1 MADILLEVCVEDA
14 AGLGA
19 ALRGGAGRIELCSA
33 LGLGGL
39 TPSPGLMQAAQNV
52 GRPVMVMIRPRAGD
66 FIWSSEELRQMRG
79 EIAAVRAA
87 GLAGVVLG
95 ASRPDGR
102 LDEWLLST
110 LIAEAEGM
118 DLTLHRCFDLTPD
131 KSAALETAVQLGF
144 SRILTSGGAKTAP
157 EGAGT
162 LGALMQQAGSRIT
175 ILPGSG
181 ISPAT
186 LPVLAHLP
194 LREVHASCSMAER
207 AAEAI
212 AAFGFGPAERRVT
225 SESAVRALVAALAG
239 L

>member
-79 EIAAVRAA
+79 DIAAVRAA

>member
-33 LGLGGL
+33 LALGGL
-39 TPSPGLMQAAQNV
+39 TPSPGLMQAAQNA
-52 GRPVMVMIRPRAGD
+52 GRPAMAMIRPRAGD
-66 FIWSSEELRQMRG
+66 FIWSSEDLRQMRG
-79 EIAAVRAA
+79 DIAAARAA

-110 LIAEAEGM
+110 LIDEAQGM

-144 SRILTSGGAKTAP
+144 SRILTSGGARTAP
-157 EGAGT
+157 EGADT
-162 LGALMQQAGSRIT
+162 LGLLMQQAGSRIT

-181 ISPAT
+181 ISPTT
-186 LPVLAHLP
+186 LPALAHLP
-194 LREVHASCSMAER
+194 LREVHASCSMT
-207 AAEAI
+207 EAVAGSI
-212 AAFGFGPAERRVT
+212 AALGFGPVERRVT
-225 SESAVRALVAALAG
+225 SESAVRALVSALAVM
-239 L
+239 